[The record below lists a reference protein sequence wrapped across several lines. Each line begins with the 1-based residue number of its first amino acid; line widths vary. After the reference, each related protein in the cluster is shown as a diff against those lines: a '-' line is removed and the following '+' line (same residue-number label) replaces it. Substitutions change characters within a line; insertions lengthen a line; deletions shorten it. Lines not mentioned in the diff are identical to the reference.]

1 MNNQNTYDTTSD
13 TIEFHEQILYNKIE
27 LIVDSFIN
35 SSNLSKDEFLEKVF
49 TSVFELIPEAEKGS
63 YFELS
68 GDYYVPLFSK
78 GYDKELLSKLK
89 YKKDEVFNFL
99 DYNDHFGLKTY
110 NKNIKKK
117 LSTVFDEETTS
128 IFKSLGTYTDFIAIY
143 VPIELSN
150 STVGIIGL
158 DNFNNVKFST
168 LSRKIL
174 KFYTQ
179 MISNFYSLIIAK
191 EHEAQINNEVI
202 IALVSAIEINDIY
215 TKDHGKRVSAY
226 SVLIAQKMN
235 LSELEI
241 HDIEIAALL
250 HDIGKIGIPSN
261 ILNKPGKLSTL
272 EYELIKE
279 HPTHTKTILEKIS
292 GFSNIVNYAY
302 CHHEYYNGMGYPRGL
317 KGDEI
322 PLGSQI
328 IILADVFDAITADR
342 SYRKAFTVEKALNI
356 IRSESS
362 KQFNP
367 DITNIAID
375 VFSNYLP

>member
-1 MNNQNTYDTTSD
+1 MNNRN
-13 TIEFHEQILYNKIE
+13 IEFHEQLLYDKIE
-27 LIVDSFIN
+27 LIVNSFIN
-35 SSNLSKDEFLEKVF
+35 SSNLTKDEFLEKVF
-49 TSVFELIPEAEKGS
+49 SSAFELIPEAEKGS

-68 GDYYVPLFSK
+68 GDYYTPILTR
-78 GYDKELLSKLK
+78 GYDIDVLSKLK
-89 YKKDEVFNFL
+89 FRKDEMFNDFECK
-99 DYNDHFGLKTY
+99 DGS
-110 NKNIKKK
+110 NIKAYEIIVKK
-117 LSTVFDEETTS
+117 RSETAFDKDTIDT
-128 IFKSLGTYTDFIAIY
+128 FKSLGTYENFISTYA
-143 VPIELSN
+143 PITVYNSN
-150 STVGIIGL
+150 IGIISL
-158 DNFNNVKFST
+158 DNFSNTKFST

-179 MISNFYSLIIAK
+179 MISDFYSLIIAK
-191 EHEAQINNEVI
+191 EHKSRINNEVI
-202 IALVSAIEINDIY
+202 TALVSAIEINDIY
-215 TKDHGKRVSAY
+215 TKNHGKRVSKY

-279 HPTHTKTILEKIS
+279 HPTHTKKILEKIS
-292 GFSNIVNYAY
+292 GFSNIVDYAY

-317 KGDEI
+317 NGDAI

-328 IILADVFDAITADR
+328 IILADVFEALTADR
-342 SYRKAFTVEKALNI
+342 SYRKAFSIEKALNI
-356 IRSESS
+356 IRSESG

-367 DITNIAID
+367 NITDIAVD
-375 VFSNYLP
+375 VFLNDTP

>member
-158 DNFNNVKFST
+158 DNFNT
-168 LSRKIL
+168 
-174 KFYTQ
+174 
-179 MISNFYSLIIAK
+179 K